1 MLCAA
6 PSLKELDFANDSIS
20 VRFGLL
26 MDGVTNLLI
35 LDIAKLTIFDNP
47 SFNGDST
54 FSINPGQT
62 SNLTFTG
69 SHFYFTQL
77 QVTVRAGTFTCQVV
91 KITNTVS
98 VCMY

>member
-6 PSLKELDFANDSIS
+6 PSLKELDFANESIS

-35 LDIAKLTIFDNP
+35 LDIANLTIFDNP
-47 SFNGDST
+47 SFNRDST

-62 SNLTFTG
+62 SNLTFM
-69 SHFYFTQL
+69 
-77 QVTVRAGTFTCQVV
+77 
-91 KITNTVS
+91 VS
-98 VCMY
+98 KLDSSSQEMYINIYVYVFCVG